1 MAEDGKKSKRYPVDI
16 SITFTI
22 QLRNSSDSDLGRRP
36 MPKSDEFSTCIAK
49 GVEISALLYPKTL
62 KKVIHFMGASPPA
75 KWMRAHKM
83 LGHKL
88 RGEEKGLAKISGC
101 PFLKSRT

>member
-1 MAEDGKKSKRYPVDI
+1 MRGEAPKKLAEDGKKSKRYPVDI

-62 KKVIHFMGASPPA
+62 QKVIHFMGASP
-75 KWMRAHKM
+75 
-83 LGHKL
+83 L
-88 RGEEKGLAKISGC
+88 RPPHGT
-101 PFLKSRT
+101 KSQRTDV